1 MFGKILFHHIQRLL
15 DEAIVVCNH
24 GASTLHALVST
35 NKSFWRS
42 VCALQEAIRGYKEAA
57 LDAIDDVLAITIPG
71 AHDLKSAKQ
80 LVNEVA
86 VIQYQGQRLLEKL
99 PFSNRT
105 AITMAQVRL
114 ANLCPL

>member
-1 MFGKILFHHIQRLL
+1 M
-15 DEAIVVCNH
+15 
-24 GASTLHALVST
+24 
-35 NKSFWRS
+35 
-42 VCALQEAIRGYKEAA
+42 LQEAIRGYKEAA

-86 VIQYQGQRLLEKL
+86 LIQYEGQRLLEKL

-105 AITMAQVRL
+105 AITMAQVGSRKIGDWQGFGRKKKT
-114 ANLCPL
+114 CS